1 MCNFL
6 LLTWQCTI
14 NSTRLNFLKRRGAK
28 IRHNYLKM
36 QFIFTIMIM
45 FIWGFDDQYIALKN
59 NGNSFFII
67 PFCQNFKYFLVY
79 PLVKLCT
86 LHTNFKKRS
95 ISINNLFLAPS
106 IFPLSLWSNYVFLC
120 MFNLSLKTSI
130 KEFVHILKSSI
141 K

>member
-1 MCNFL
+1 
-6 LLTWQCTI
+6 
-14 NSTRLNFLKRRGAK
+14 
-28 IRHNYLKM
+28 
-36 QFIFTIMIM
+36 M

-59 NGNSFFII
+59 YGNSFFII

-95 ISINNLFLAPS
+95 ISINNLFLTPS
-106 IFPLSLWSNYVFLC
+106 IFLFLYGQIMSFLS
-120 MFNLSLKTSI
+120 MFHLGLKTSI